1 VGKIQVGTASW
12 TDPTLIKSG
21 RFYPK
26 GVTSAAAR
34 LRFYATRFELVEV
47 NSSYYALPSP
57 ANSLLWAER
66 TPDSFVHFQHQGV
79 PFVHGTSDTT

>member
-1 VGKIQVGTASW
+1 MGTIQVGTASW

-26 GVTSAAAR
+26 GVTSADAR

-47 NSSYYALPSP
+47 NSAYYALPSP
-57 ANSLLWAER
+57 ANSLL
-66 TPDSFVHFQHQGV
+66 
-79 PFVHGTSDTT
+79 